1 MTTLQ
6 HQAVINTDMQ
16 DLVKQNCEWWIKQLP
31 MSSTE
36 DLQNVSIN
44 DKKNLLW
51 LRTLCN
57 GVQIKLKRGLQSINL
72 GLKKSLQFSW
82 AYPLQIH

>member
-44 DKKNLLW
+44 DKK
-51 LRTLCN
+51 
-57 GVQIKLKRGLQSINL
+57 KLIMTEN
-72 GLKKSLQFSW
+72 SL
-82 AYPLQIH
+82 